1 MTGHCAFP
9 DGRDAA
15 TVSVEPQEISR
26 ERRGIVMSGH
36 SKWAT
41 IKHKKAATDAKRG
54 RVFTRLI
61 REITIA
67 SRIGGGDPNS
77 NPRLRTA
84 ILAAKNENMPNDNIE
99 RAVLRG
105 TGQLEGEQFEE
116 VTFEGYGP
124 GGVGILIQVVT
135 TNRNRAVGEMRH
147 LMGKNGGNLAEAGA
161 VGWMFNRKG
170 EISIPKE
177 AASEDK
183 LLDLVLEAGAEDL
196 KDDGSAW
203 YVVTPPEALEVVKEG
218 LSKAG
223 ITPASAEIAMVPQNY
238 VKLTGAQ
245 AQQMLRLVEALEEHD
260 DVQHVYANFDIDES
274 EIQAAVGA
282 N

>member
-1 MTGHCAFP
+1 
-9 DGRDAA
+9 
-15 TVSVEPQEISR
+15 
-26 ERRGIVMSGH
+26 MSGH

-54 RVFTRLI
+54 RVFTRII

-84 ILAAKNENMPNDNIE
+84 IAAAKNENMPNENIE
-99 RAVLRG
+99 RAILRG
-105 TGQLEGEQFEE
+105 TGQLEGEQYEE
-116 VTFEGYGP
+116 AMFEGYGP
-124 GGVGILIQVVT
+124 GGVGMLIQVVT
-135 TNRNRAVGEMRH
+135 TNRNRIVGEFRH
-147 LMGKNGGNLAEAGA
+147 LMSKNGGNMAEAGA
-161 VGWMFNRKG
+161 VGWMFHRKG
-170 EISIPKE
+170 EVTVLKE
-177 AASEDK
+177 ATSEDK
-183 LLDLVLEAGAEDL
+183 LLELALDAGAEDV
-196 KDDGSAW
+196 KDDGSSW
-203 YVVTPPEALEVVKEG
+203 YIVTPPESLEAVKEALG
-218 LSKAG
+218 KAR
-223 ITPASAEIAMVPQNY
+223 IKPESAEIAMVPQNY
-238 VKLTGAQ
+238 IKLTGQQ

>member
-1 MTGHCAFP
+1 
-9 DGRDAA
+9 
-15 TVSVEPQEISR
+15 
-26 ERRGIVMSGH
+26 MSGH

-54 RVFTRLI
+54 RIFTRLI
-61 REITIA
+61 REISIA
-67 SRIGGGDPNS
+67 ARAGGDPNS

-124 GGVGILIQVVT
+124 GGVGMLIQMVT
-135 TNRNRAVGEMRH
+135 TNRNRAVGEVRH
-147 LMGKNGGNLAEAGA
+147 IMGKNSGNLAEAGA
-161 VGWMFNRKG
+161 VGWMFHRKG
-170 EISIPKE
+170 EIVVPKE

-183 LLDLVLEAGAEDL
+183 LLGVVLDSGGEDL
-196 KDDGSAW
+196 KDDGSSW
-203 YVVTPPEALEVVKEG
+203 YIVTPPDALEAVRDA
-218 LSKAG
+218 LAKAG
-223 ITPASAEIAMVPQNY
+223 IKPSSAELGMVPQNY
-238 VKLTGAQ
+238 IKLTGTQ

-282 N
+282 H